1 MRERETRALG
11 LIFYMGRVWEMRL
24 ELEREQADV
33 GEGGGRVGQGS
44 RRRENERRLGCSPCL
59 CGFGS
64 ISSRSVGG
72 WVRHGGRVRHG
83 RAGGGRVREIP
94 LSGCPMLSS
103 HGSRGFSQRFA
114 DFCVS
119 RNRPLGSARAPMAW
133 DPFRRCFLFFPWPLR
148 VFSASTGRVW
158 VLQLVV

>member
-1 MRERETRALG
+1 MVEREVERERETRALG

-24 ELEREQADV
+24 ELERADV
-33 GEGGGRVGQGS
+33 GEGVGGGRVGQGS

-83 RAGGGRVREIP
+83 RAGGGP
-94 LSGCPMLSS
+94 
-103 HGSRGFSQRFA
+103 GSRDSLVRLSN
-114 DFCVS
+114 VI
-119 RNRPLGSARAPMAW
+119 
-133 DPFRRCFLFFPWPLR
+133 FPR
-148 VFSASTGRVW
+148 VPWILAAIR
-158 VLQLVV
+158 